1 MGLRIQNNIE
11 AFNTHRQLT
20 ATSTQASKSMEKLSS
35 GYRINRAADDAAGL
49 AISEKM
55 RGQIGGLAQAQRNAQ
70 DGISLVQTAEGALT
84 EVHSMLQRVRD
95 LQGAVRTT
103 ARSAPTTSPRSAPR
117 SPEIGDRQDQRRHG
131 VQRHQVQ
138 RHVDSTI
145 GAHGSTSSSRS
156 APTTARRSPRR
167 RRTSSRRRAR
177 RRSTRSRARPTRP
190 TPRPT
195 SPAANLRRAS
205 TTRSRTCR
213 RCARDFGAVQNR
225 LEHRLN
231 NLATYQEN
239 LTASESRIR
248 DVDMASEMTKFT
260 KLNILQQAGTSMLA
274 QANQAPQGVLSLL
287 R

>member
-1 MGLRIQNNIE
+1 MGLRIQNNVE
-11 AFNTHRQLT
+11 AFNTHRQLNT
-20 ATSTQASKSMEKLSS
+20 TSTAAAKSMEKLSS

-95 LQGAVRTT
+95 LKVQFENGTNSSDDQDAIAAEVFQI
-103 ARSAPTTSPRSAPR
+103 AK
-117 SPEIGDRQDQRRHG
+117 EIGDITTQTKFNGSAVFTGTSFSFQVGANDSETISTTAVTLSASIGSAGTGG
-131 VQRHQVQ
+131 VSDLTGLSDTAAVKTAL
-138 RHVDSTI
+138 DTGSLAAISTI
-145 GAHGSTSSSRS
+145 DNAIKNVSS
-156 APTTARRSPRR
+156 AR
-167 RRTSSRRRAR
+167 
-177 RRSTRSRARPTRP
+177 
-190 TPRPT
+190 
-195 SPAANLRRAS
+195 AN
-205 TTRSRTCR
+205 
-213 RCARDFGAVQNR
+213 FGAVQNR

-248 DVDMASEMTKFT
+248 DVDMAAEMTKFT